1 MKELSEKDCV
11 QGDKRLEGQALTNL
25 LAQLGGDWQLVAE
38 RRLRKSFSF
47 DDFASALAYVNRLGE
62 MAEQQNHHPEL
73 ALRWGQVTVE
83 IWTHS
88 ANGLT
93 EADFVF
99 ASKAESL
106 R

>member
-11 QGDKRLEGQALTNL
+11 QGDHRLEGQELSNL
-25 LAQLGGDWQLVAE
+25 LAQVGSDWQLVAD
-38 RRLRKSFSF
+38 RRLRKNFAF

-62 MAEQQNHHPEL
+62 MAEQQNHHPEIT
-73 ALRWGQVTVE
+73 LRWGQVTVE

-99 ASKAESL
+99 AAKAESL